1 MNSVNMHEHDMPDD
15 DNRTDDRER
24 LLLLT
29 DDYLNGTLGPAET
42 VELESL
48 LATDP
53 IARQAFL
60 DRSLLH
66 AQLAAT
72 PAALGYELTPEGCRT
87 GSVRR
92 GTDGSFE
99 RGNKIASC
107 WAPGEIRHVENSPP
121 RDKSGSG
128 DAPDPSSPVLPS
140 KRSLPGAAALAA
152 GLLLAV
158 CCLAIIL
165 TEPTPPR
172 PAAPDR
178 LAGSVA
184 HPAETG
190 ELHYD
195 NRQLPITT
203 VAVLHDEG
211 SQADAADTP
220 VAADRDITP
229 STLESAA
236 GGMRLTSSDGADVR
250 LEGSSRFGFASCDSG
265 ALYSGSVRAR
275 VDDPTKTFSVM
286 TSNLRVVDLGTEFRV
301 SQLDADRVAVMV
313 LDGDVEVQSRVRL
326 PVCYWPFDDRD
337 HSQRGTDHRGTDQRV
352 TADAMQS
359 LQAAFGDALQHC
371 DGIVGPGGLRFDN
384 STGSF
389 ARVRGGTGEKVGL
402 GTLSAAEGITVE
414 ALIISRWTAA
424 SMDYD
429 EIYRKEDGNCRV
441 LLSFQNDGAINAGYS
456 EPAVPSG
463 PCLSFGLHLAG
474 RDYEEL
480 DMPLDGRDGRPTVAD
495 LTDGRPHH
503 VVATF
508 DSFTGRKAIFIDGML
523 RFEHIYP
530 VGTLIVSGGPEPAF
544 IGSHSGREN
553 FNGVID
559 ELALYD
565 FALTADEITEHHE
578 RARRGETYFGPR
590 PARPNS
596 PRWQAITRIT
606 EGQTRIFNSRTGLAA
621 E

>member
-1 MNSVNMHEHDMPDD
+1 MNSVNMHEHDMPED
-15 DNRTDDRER
+15 DNRTGDRER
-24 LLLLT
+24 LPSLT

-48 LATDP
+48 LAKDP

-72 PAALGYELTPEGCRT
+72 PVALGYELTPEGHEY
-87 GSVRR
+87 SL
-92 GTDGSFE
+92 
-99 RGNKIASC
+99 
-107 WAPGEIRHVENSPP
+107 
-121 RDKSGSG
+121 
-128 DAPDPSSPVLPS
+128 SPVAAGFQRADSGPEPDTIQS
-140 KRSLPGAAALAA
+140 CGRGRKNTAALAA
-152 GLLLAV
+152 GLLLAAA
-158 CCLAIIL
+158 CLSLIL

-184 HPAETG
+184 PPAETG
-190 ELHYD
+190 KLHYD

-211 SQADAADTP
+211 SQADISDTP
-220 VAADRDITP
+220 VATDRDITP
-229 STLESAA
+229 STLESTSS
-236 GGMRLTSSDGADVR
+236 GMRLTSSDGADVR
-250 LEGSSRFGFASCDSG
+250 LEGSSRFGFASGDSG
-265 ALYSGSVRAR
+265 ALFSGSVRAR

-301 SQLDADRVAVMV
+301 SQLDADRVAVTV

-326 PVCYWPFDDRD
+326 PVCYWPFDERD
-337 HSQRGTDHRGTDQRV
+337 NDPRGESDRV
-352 TADAMQS
+352 TIDAMQS
-359 LQAAFGDALQHC
+359 LPAAFGDALQRC
-371 DGIVGPGGLRFDN
+371 DGIVGPGGLQFDN
-384 STGSF
+384 SDGSF

-424 SMDYD
+424 FMDYD

-441 LLSFQNDGAINAGYS
+441 LLSFQNDDKVHAVHT

-474 RDYEEL
+474 RDYKEL

-508 DSFTGRKAIFIDGML
+508 DSFTGRKAIFIDGTL
-523 RFEHIYP
+523 RFEHVYP

-544 IGSHSGREN
+544 IGSFSGREN

-590 PARPNS
+590 PARPNA

>member
-1 MNSVNMHEHDMPDD
+1 MNSANMHEHDMPEDD
-15 DNRTDDRER
+15 HRTDDRER
-24 LLLLT
+24 LLSLT
-29 DDYLNGTLGPAET
+29 ADYLNGTLGPAET

-48 LATDP
+48 LAKDP

-72 PAALGYELTPEGCRT
+72 PVALGYELTPT
-87 GSVRR
+87 GHEHALSPVAAGFQRADSGPESDRMQSRRR
-92 GTDGSFE
+92 G
-99 RGNKIASC
+99 RKN
-107 WAPGEIRHVENSPP
+107 N
-121 RDKSGSG
+121 
-128 DAPDPSSPVLPS
+128 
-140 KRSLPGAAALAA
+140 AALAV
-152 GLLLAV
+152 GLLLAA
-158 CCLAIIL
+158 CCLALIL

-172 PAAPDR
+172 FAAPDR
-178 LAGSVA
+178 LAVPVA
-184 HPAETG
+184 APAETG
-190 ELHYD
+190 DVHYD

-211 SQADAADTP
+211 SQADASDTP
-220 VAADRDITP
+220 AAVGRDITP

-275 VDDPTKTFSVM
+275 VDDPTKTFSVV

-301 SQLDADRVAVMV
+301 SQLDADRVAVTV

-337 HSQRGTDHRGTDQRV
+337 SDPRDKSDRV
-352 TADAMQS
+352 TTDAMQS
-359 LQAAFGDALQHC
+359 LPAECGDALQRC

-384 STGSF
+384 SNGSF
-389 ARVRGGTGEKVGL
+389 ARVQGGTGEKVGL

-424 SMDYD
+424 FMDYD

-456 EPAVPSG
+456 EPAVPSF

-474 RDYEEL
+474 RDYKEL
-480 DMPLDGRDGRPTVAD
+480 DMPLDGHDGRPTVAD

-503 VVATF
+503 VVATY
-508 DSFTGRKAIFIDGML
+508 DSFTGRKAIFIDGTL
-523 RFEHIYP
+523 RFEHVYP

-544 IGSHSGREN
+544 IGSLSGREN